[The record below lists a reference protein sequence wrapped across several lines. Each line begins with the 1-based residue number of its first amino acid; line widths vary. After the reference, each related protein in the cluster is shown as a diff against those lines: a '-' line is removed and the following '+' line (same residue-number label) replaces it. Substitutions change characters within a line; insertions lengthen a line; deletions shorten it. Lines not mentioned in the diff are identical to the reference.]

1 MTSTARRSF
10 DYIVVG
16 AGSAGCVLANRLSA
30 DPAVSVCLVEA
41 GPSDRTPLPAAYIR
55 TPAGIIRL
63 IANPKWNWMHRF
75 AAQPGT
81 ANQPIA
87 CPRGKVWGGSSA
99 INGMIYIRGDR
110 HDYDR
115 WASLGNRGWSYDE
128 LLPYFR
134 RSEHFEP
141 GESPWHGRGGE
152 LNVAAQRSP
161 GPINQVFFQAAEE
174 MGWPYNAD
182 FNGER
187 QEGIGPFH
195 VTQVNGERCS
205 AARAFLHPALA
216 RPNLTVLSSALTLR
230 VLLEGTRATGVEISQ
245 AGEVVQLQARREVI
259 LSAGSINSPQL
270 LLLSGIGP
278 AAELARHGIVQR
290 HELPGVGE
298 NLQDHQDIVLMYRT
312 EAKLGYGLGFS
323 PKGWLPLLRSPWQY
337 LFGRR
342 GALTSNTV
350 ESGGFLRLDPQ
361 AETPELGLIVAP
373 ALKNQPQRLVP
384 FGHGVSLHIAVM
396 HPQSRGRVRLNS
408 PDPHDR
414 PLIEANFL
422 SHPADLD
429 TLVRGFQLVRKLAAS
444 RSFARHL
451 KGELV
456 PGPQVSSRGQI
467 EAWIRANLGT
477 VFHPVGTCKMG
488 HDQLAVVDDQLAV
501 VDDQLR
507 VHGLQGLRVAD
518 ASIMPTLIT
527 GNTNAPAIMIG
538 EKAADL
544 ILGKP
549 APHAPP
555 ARQPA
560 VQALAG
566 A

>member
-1 MTSTARRSF
+1 MTFSAPRSF

-30 DPAVSVCLVEA
+30 DPSVSVCLVEA
-41 GPSDRTPLPAAYIR
+41 GPSDRTLLPGGYIR
-55 TPAGIIRL
+55 IPAGIIRL

-75 AAQPGT
+75 TAQSGT
-81 ANQPIA
+81 ANLPIP

-115 WASLGNRGWSYDE
+115 WAAAGNRGWSYDD

-152 LNVAAQRSP
+152 LNVAEQRSP
-161 GPINQVFFQAAEE
+161 SSINQVFYQAGKE
-174 MGWPYNAD
+174 MGWAYNAD
-182 FNGER
+182 FNGEQ

-195 VTQVNGERCS
+195 VTQINGERCS
-205 AARAFLHPALA
+205 AARAFLHPILH
-216 RPNLTVLSSALTLR
+216 RSNLTVLSNTLTNR
-230 VLLEGTRATGVEISQ
+230 VLLEGKRATGVEVCQ
-245 AGEVVQLQARREVI
+245 AGQVTQLQARREVV
-259 LSAGSINSPQL
+259 LCAGSINSPQL

-278 AAELARHGIVQR
+278 AAELARHGIVQH

-312 EAKLGYGLGFS
+312 GTEHGYGLS
-323 PKGWLPLLRSPWQY
+323 AHPKSWLPLLLSPWQY

-342 GALTSNTV
+342 GPMTSNTV
-350 ESGGFLRLDPQ
+350 EAGGFLRLNPQ
-361 AETPELGLIVAP
+361 AQTPELGVIVAP
-373 ALKNQPQRLVP
+373 ALKNQPQRLIP
-384 FGHGVSLHIAVM
+384 LGHGVSFHVSLM
-396 HPQSRGRVRLNS
+396 HPQSRGRVRLACAAPNAK
-408 PDPHDR
+408 

-422 SHPADLD
+422 SHPTDVDMLVEGFKLIRELATTR
-429 TLVRGFQLVRKLAAS
+429 TLT
-444 RSFARHL
+444 RHL

-456 PGPQVSSRGQI
+456 PGPQVASRDQI
-467 EAWIRANLGT
+467 ESWIRANLGT

-488 HDQLAVVDDQLAV
+488 HDELAVVDDE
-501 VDDQLR
+501 LR
-507 VHGLQGLRVAD
+507 VQGVERLRVAD

-527 GNTNAPAIMIG
+527 GNTNAAAIMIG

-544 ILGKP
+544 ILGRT
-549 APHAPP
+549 APGG
-555 ARQPA
+555 R
-560 VQALAG
+560 
-566 A
+566 

>member
-134 RSEHFEP
+134 HSEHFEP

-373 ALKNQPQRLVP
+373 R
-384 FGHGVSLHIAVM
+384 
-396 HPQSRGRVRLNS
+396 
-408 PDPHDR
+408 
-414 PLIEANFL
+414 
-422 SHPADLD
+422 
-429 TLVRGFQLVRKLAAS
+429 
-444 RSFARHL
+444 
-451 KGELV
+451 
-456 PGPQVSSRGQI
+456 
-467 EAWIRANLGT
+467 
-477 VFHPVGTCKMG
+477 
-488 HDQLAVVDDQLAV
+488 
-501 VDDQLR
+501 
-507 VHGLQGLRVAD
+507 
-518 ASIMPTLIT
+518 
-527 GNTNAPAIMIG
+527 
-538 EKAADL
+538 
-544 ILGKP
+544 
-549 APHAPP
+549 
-555 ARQPA
+555 
-560 VQALAG
+560 
-566 A
+566 

>member
-30 DPAVSVCLVEA
+30 DPCVSVCLIEA
-41 GPSDRTPLPAAYIR
+41 GPSDRTPFPGAYIR

-75 AAQPGT
+75 APQTDSARP
-81 ANQPIA
+81 PIP

-115 WASLGNRGWSYDE
+115 WAALGNRGWGYDE

-141 GESPWHGRGGE
+141 GESHWHGRGGE
-152 LNVAAQRSP
+152 LNVAEQRSP
-161 GPINQVFFQAAEE
+161 SPINQVFYQAADE
-174 MGWPYNAD
+174 MGWHYNAD
-182 FNGER
+182 FNGEQ

-195 VTQVNGERCS
+195 VTQINGERCS
-205 AARAFLHPALA
+205 AARAFLHPILG
-216 RPNLTVLSSALTLR
+216 RPNLTVLSNALTTR
-230 VLLEGTRATGVEISQ
+230 VLLEGKRAVGVEINQ
-245 AGEVVQLQARREVI
+245 AGQLSQLQARREVI
-259 LSAGSINSPQL
+259 LSAGAINSPQL

-278 AAELARHGIVQR
+278 VAELARHEIVQH

-312 EAKLGYGLGFS
+312 GAELSYGLGVLPNS
-323 PKGWLPLLRSPWQY
+323 WLPLLRSPWQY
-337 LFGRR
+337 MFGRS
-342 GALTSNTV
+342 GPMTSNTV
-350 ESGGFLRLDPQ
+350 EAGGFIRLDPKAQ
-361 AETPELGLIVAP
+361 APELGVIVAP
-373 ALKNQPQRLVP
+373 ALKNQPHRTIPV
-384 FGHGVSLHIAVM
+384 GHGISLHVSLM
-396 HPQSRGRVRLNS
+396 HPQSRGRVRLES
-408 PDPHDR
+408 ADPHSK

-429 TLVRGFQLVRKLAAS
+429 TLVEGFRVIRQLAATPT
-444 RSFARHL
+444 FTRHL

-456 PGPQVSSRGQI
+456 PGPQVSSRDQI

-488 HDQLAVVDDQLAV
+488 NDNLAV

-507 VHGLQGLRVAD
+507 VHGLEGLRVAD

-544 ILGKP
+544 ILGKA
-549 APHAPP
+549 APDAAALYRDFIP
-555 ARQPA
+555 QPA
-560 VQALAG
+560 EV
-566 A
+566 

>member
-259 LSAGSINSPQL
+259 LSAGAYGSPA
-270 LLLSGIGP
+270 I
-278 AAELARHGIVQR
+278 
-290 HELPGVGE
+290 
-298 NLQDHQDIVLMYRT
+298 
-312 EAKLGYGLGFS
+312 
-323 PKGWLPLLRSPWQY
+323 LLRSGVGPADE
-337 LFGRR
+337 LKALSIPLLADLPVGRR
-342 GALTSNTV
+342 LKDHPFYYNAYAARPERIGAQSPVIGAKLWTHSSRAQNGELDLHITATHLFPAEMSPTGVGFVLAVALTRPQSLGSVRLASRDPAVAPLIDLN
-350 ESGGFLRLDPQ
+350 FLAEAEDRARLLEGVKLARRIGRSEPL
-361 AETPELGLIVAP
+361 AGLIHAELG
-373 ALKNQPQRLVP
+373 
-384 FGHGVSLHIAVM
+384 
-396 HPQSRGRVRLNS
+396 
-408 PDPHDR
+408 
-414 PLIEANFL
+414 
-422 SHPADLD
+422 
-429 TLVRGFQLVRKLAAS
+429 
-444 RSFARHL
+444 
-451 KGELV
+451 
-456 PGPQVSSRGQI
+456 PGPEARSDAQI
-467 EAWIRANLGT
+467 EAAIRATLDT
-477 VFHPVGTCKMG
+477 YHHPTSSAPMG
-488 HDQLAVVDDQLAV
+488 RAGERWAVVDLEG
-501 VDDQLR
+501 R
-507 VHGLQGLRVAD
+507 VHGLQGLRVID
-518 ASIMPTLIT
+518 ASIFPDAISVATNIT
-527 GNTNAPAIMIG
+527 TI
-538 EKAADL
+538 
-544 ILGKP
+544 
-549 APHAPP
+549 
-555 ARQPA
+555 A
-560 VQALAG
+560 VAEHLAQRI

>member
-195 VTQVNGERCS
+195 VTQVNGERC
-205 AARAFLHPALA
+205 
-216 RPNLTVLSSALTLR
+216 
-230 VLLEGTRATGVEISQ
+230 
-245 AGEVVQLQARREVI
+245 
-259 LSAGSINSPQL
+259 
-270 LLLSGIGP
+270 
-278 AAELARHGIVQR
+278 
-290 HELPGVGE
+290 
-298 NLQDHQDIVLMYRT
+298 
-312 EAKLGYGLGFS
+312 
-323 PKGWLPLLRSPWQY
+323 
-337 LFGRR
+337 
-342 GALTSNTV
+342 
-350 ESGGFLRLDPQ
+350 
-361 AETPELGLIVAP
+361 
-373 ALKNQPQRLVP
+373 
-384 FGHGVSLHIAVM
+384 
-396 HPQSRGRVRLNS
+396 
-408 PDPHDR
+408 
-414 PLIEANFL
+414 
-422 SHPADLD
+422 
-429 TLVRGFQLVRKLAAS
+429 
-444 RSFARHL
+444 
-451 KGELV
+451 
-456 PGPQVSSRGQI
+456 
-467 EAWIRANLGT
+467 
-477 VFHPVGTCKMG
+477 
-488 HDQLAVVDDQLAV
+488 
-501 VDDQLR
+501 
-507 VHGLQGLRVAD
+507 
-518 ASIMPTLIT
+518 
-527 GNTNAPAIMIG
+527 
-538 EKAADL
+538 
-544 ILGKP
+544 
-549 APHAPP
+549 
-555 ARQPA
+555 
-560 VQALAG
+560 
-566 A
+566 